1 MVRYLLYIGA
11 VFLIADHVYTHWGP
25 EIINWLASKFMGRQV
40 VVVEGAPYR
49 ESLIDKVIKT
59 VKEKAED
66 LRR

>member
-1 MVRYLLYIGA
+1 MVRYLLYIGV
-11 VFLIADHVYTHWGP
+11 VFLIVDHVYTHWGP

-66 LRR
+66 IRR